1 MLLMHQRPQNDA
13 GSRAGTGL
21 THLRTKVEHRRLGM
35 YASAVMRS
43 TPACPIEAEARR
55 LLAARLEKMPWWPGM
70 PATLRRSAI
79 QADVDRFWKVMLPE
93 AGEAVA
99 ARQRATG
106 RTVTRNSV
114 VMPPRAKAG

>member
-1 MLLMHQRPQNDA
+1 
-13 GSRAGTGL
+13 
-21 THLRTKVEHRRLGM
+21 
-35 YASAVMRS
+35 MRS

-70 PATLRRSAI
+70 AATLRRSAI

-99 ARQRATG
+99 ARQRGQRRRATHH
-106 RTVTRNSV
+106 SV
-114 VMPPRAKAG
+114 VMPLRAEAG